1 MNMLDIGSVLISR
14 VPSRVLLCPLC
25 LATRQQNCCGV
36 TCGVP
41 LVGLRISVGV
51 VGWDDY
57 FLVTNWSDLR
67 FLRSH
72 NRRDNCRCFPRW
84 RIEVHLLQTDFGYI
98 QRRKRRNGCCHP
110 WLGRR
115 VSGVAHG
122 PSRLLLCAKFP
133 HETGDTQKSEEYSDS
148 QSVHRN

>member
-1 MNMLDIGSVLISR
+1 MLDIGSVLISR

-57 FLVTNWSDLR
+57 FFTANLPDLR
-67 FLRSH
+67 LLRSH
-72 NRRDNCRCFPRW
+72 DRRNNCRGFPRW
-84 RIEVHLLQTDFGYI
+84 RVEVVLLQVNVG
-98 QRRKRRNGCCHP
+98 
-110 WLGRR
+110 
-115 VSGVAHG
+115 
-122 PSRLLLCAKFP
+122 
-133 HETGDTQKSEEYSDS
+133 
-148 QSVHRN
+148 